1 MGIPELDVNCRQS
14 KPRIEM
20 MKDACIGRR
29 YFSQLESIRPKDVF
43 SCLVTVRYIHKISI
57 NCLCSG
63 CGNAVTRGTCT
74 YVGCHW
80 NQPSCKVDLKAWY
93 SLSLYCVCVC
103 VCVCVWVLGTT
114 SPGARLSL
122 NAALLIS
129 ASGTR
134 THTDT
139 QSRIS
144 LSATS
149 NSFYLVFSLST
160 TTTTMLLAVLVMY
173 PIGYSFP
180 DHLIIKSSWVD
191 TLWNSILTI

>member
-103 VCVCVWVLGTT
+103 VCVWVLGTT